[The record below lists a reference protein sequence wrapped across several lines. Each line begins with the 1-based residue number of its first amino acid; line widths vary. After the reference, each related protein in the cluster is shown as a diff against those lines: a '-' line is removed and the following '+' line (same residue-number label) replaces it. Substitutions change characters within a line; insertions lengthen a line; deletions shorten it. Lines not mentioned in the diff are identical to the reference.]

1 MPKRTD
7 IKTILVLGSGPIV
20 IGQGCEFDYSGTQA
34 CKALKQEGYRIVL
47 VNSNPATIMTDP
59 QFSDRTYIEP
69 ITPEAVRKVII
80 KESTRRGAA
89 GHPASG
95 EPMKIDAILPTL
107 GGQTAL
113 NCACALWDDGTLT
126 EFGIEMIGAN
136 REVIHRAE
144 DRQIFKDICEKI
156 GLVLPKAKTVN
167 TLEAAEV
174 FLKEI
179 GLPAIIR
186 PAFTLGGSG
195 GGIAYNIEEF
205 REIVGRGL
213 AASMITQVQID
224 QSVIGWKEYE
234 LEVVRDKHDNCI
246 IVCGVENID
255 PMGVHTGD
263 SITVAPILTLT
274 DKEYQKM
281 RDAAFA
287 IMRAVGV
294 ETGGSNV
301 QFAVN
306 PNPKPRADGSKPFEM
321 VVVEMNPRVSRS
333 SALASKA
340 TGFPIAKIA
349 AKLAVGY
356 SLDELT
362 NDITGTTS
370 ACFEP
375 TIDYC
380 VVKMPRWTFE
390 KFPEADETLTTQ
402 MKSVGEA
409 MAIGRTFK
417 EALQKVMRSMDVKRF
432 GFGLDRNDQWLE
444 AMRAVKSER
453 GVLDVVGGPSG
464 GPPLRG
470 GSVQASNAPQK
481 DPSRSGGPPELR
493 TADGQ
498 VIEWPIDW
506 DKLARKLSVPS
517 QGRFYYIRYAFK
529 MGWSL
534 EKVQGLTNIDPFFL
548 DQMLQ
553 LVKFEETLCDYR
565 TLEEV
570 PAEVLFEAKQL
581 GYSDA
586 QLANLYLGDLKVD
599 SILKVR
605 EHRKRL
611 GIEPVYK
618 LVDTCAA
625 EFAAKT
631 PYYYSTYERK
641 AFSPPNRDRQGAV
654 PSSQQAPAD
663 KRNTAP
669 SDSDRSL
676 TVAVPSEFF
685 GDDEIRITDRKKV
698 VILGGGPN
706 RVGQGI
712 EFDYCCCHAA
722 YAAKEMGFESVMIN
736 SNPET
741 VSTDYDTSDLLFF
754 EPLTLED
761 VLNVIERLNGS
772 ALGLAN
778 FAGLEIDSK
787 VGLPG
792 IATLPTQ
799 WQAQLRDSLERAGCS
814 RAAILGAAAQ
824 ADGWYFDVATTEG
837 TMCEVQF
844 HPNSGH
850 FVVTPSGFDSPERYL
865 EAHSYAADVRRSVT
879 EWQSAI
885 HNVHGVIVQFG
896 GQTPLNLAKGLV
908 AAGAPIIGTSVDS
921 IDRAEDRKR
930 FDEVLD
936 KLKLKRPA
944 AGIAHSLDEAIEKAS
959 KIGYPVLIRPSY
971 VLGGRGMEICYDE
984 KALRSFMTTALET
997 ALLDDAPVLID
1008 KFLDGAIEVD
1018 VDVVADFGLGTPTLR
1033 VGSSLAGSD
1042 NSANSTRSV
1051 GVPRSPT
1058 AVIAGILEQIEQAGI
1073 HSGDSA
1079 CTLPPASLSAEIQGR
1094 IATLAKDMAREL
1106 QVCGLMNIQ
1115 LAVKND
1121 EIYILEVN
1129 PRASRTVPF
1138 ISKANHIPWPAIAAK
1153 AMMGM
1158 PLAAVLA
1165 SGSLGGPPLRGG
1177 PAVAGGSSHRDPPPS
1192 GGPPV
1197 GPPKAPP
1204 FFAVKESVFPFS
1216 KFPGVDVVLG
1226 PEMRSTGEVMG
1237 IDKSLPI
1244 AFAKSQMAAGNALP
1258 VQSTITTKDG
1268 DTTTTRPVGVFIS
1281 VRELDRAT
1289 LVEPARTLAR
1299 LGFALYSTEGTG
1311 GYLAKH
1317 GVTATILQKIGAGAR
1332 PNVLDLM
1339 ANGVIKLIINTPTRT
1354 GWKTDEGRIRATAV
1368 KLSIPMIT
1376 TATAAVAAA
1385 RAIEAMRAGD
1395 WDVAAL
1401 QDYKVDSEVPVLD
1414 AEVKTIRATPAKA

>member
-69 ITPEAVRKVII
+69 ITPEAVRKII
-80 KESTRRGAA
+80 VNENARG
-89 GHPASG
+89 PR
-95 EPMKIDAILPTL
+95 IDAILPTL

-113 NCACALWDDGTLT
+113 NCACALWDNGTLQ

-205 REIVGRGL
+205 RDIVGRGL

-234 LEVVRDKHDNCI
+234 LEVVRDKNDNCI

-306 PNPKPRADGSKPFEM
+306 PNPKPRADGTKPFEM

-356 SLDELT
+356 SLDELK

-417 EALQKVMRSMDVKRF
+417 EALQKVIRSMDVKRY
-432 GFGLDRNDQWLE
+432 GFGLDRNDKWLE
-444 AMRAVKSER
+444 AMRAVEHDQL
-453 GVLDVVGGPSG
+453 VLDVMGSPVPKSG
-464 GPPLRG
+464 SKLAAI
-470 GSVQASNAPQK
+470 SQAEPTS
-481 DPSRSGGPPELR
+481 DTGLR

-498 VIEWPIDW
+498 AIEWPIPW

-534 EKVQGLTNIDPFFL
+534 EKVQALTNFDPFFL
-548 DQMLQ
+548 DQMQQ
-553 LVKFEETLCDYR
+553 LVKFEDTLCDYR

-586 QLANLYLGDLKVD
+586 QLANLYLGKLNVE

-605 EHRKRL
+605 EHRKSL
-611 GIEPVYK
+611 GIEPVFK

-625 EFAAKT
+625 EFEAKT

-641 AFSPPNRDRQGAV
+641 SVTTGAAVSSP
-654 PSSQQAPAD
+654 
-663 KRNTAP
+663 
-669 SDSDRSL
+669 
-676 TVAVPSEFF
+676 FF

-722 YAAKEMGFESVMIN
+722 YAAKELGFESVMIN

-761 VLNVIERLNGS
+761 VLNIIERLNGTS
-772 ALGLAN
+772 LRTQTLIHGL
-778 FAGLEIDSK
+778 
-787 VGLPG
+787 
-792 IATLPTQ
+792 
-799 WQAQLRDSLERAGCS
+799 
-814 RAAILGAAAQ
+814 
-824 ADGWYFDVATTEG
+824 
-837 TMCEVQF
+837 
-844 HPNSGH
+844 
-850 FVVTPSGFDSPERYL
+850 
-865 EAHSYAADVRRSVT
+865 
-879 EWQSAI
+879 
-885 HNVHGVIVQFG
+885 IVQFG

-936 KLKLKRPA
+936 KLNLKRPA

-984 KALRSFMTTALET
+984 KALRNFMTTALET

-1008 KFLDGAIEVD
+1008 KFLDGATEVD
-1018 VDVVADFGLGTPTLR
+1018 VDVVADFGPA
-1033 VGSSLAGSD
+1033 SK
-1042 NSANSTRSV
+1042 
-1051 GVPRSPT
+1051 SPT
-1058 AVIAGILEQIEQAGI
+1058 AVIAGILEQIEQAGV

-1079 CTLPPASLSAEIQGR
+1079 CTLPPASLPADIQSK

-1115 LAVKND
+1115 LAVKD
-1121 EIYILEVN
+1121 GEIYILEVN

-1138 ISKANHIPWPAIAAK
+1138 ISKANHVPWPAIAAK
-1153 AMMGM
+1153 AMMGK
-1158 PLAAVLA
+1158 
-1165 SGSLGGPPLRGG
+1165 SLSEVVKHQGAEATINAKPT
-1177 PAVAGGSSHRDPPPS
+1177 
-1192 GGPPV
+1192 
-1197 GPPKAPP
+1197 
-1204 FFAVKESVFPFS
+1204 FYAVKESVFPFG

-1258 VQSTITTKDG
+1258 IQATIPGKDG
-1268 DTTTTRPVGVFIS
+1268 EPARQVGVFIS
-1281 VRELDRAT
+1281 VRELDRPT
-1289 LVEPARTLAR
+1289 IVEPARTLSR
-1299 LGFALYSTEGTG
+1299 LGFMLYSTEGTG
-1311 GYLAKH
+1311 GFLAKQ
-1317 GVTATILQKIGAGAR
+1317 GVHTTILQKIGAGAR

-1339 ANGVIKLIINTPTRT
+1339 SNGVVKLIVNTPTRT

-1368 KLSIPMIT
+1368 KLNIPMIT

-1385 RAIEAMRAGD
+1385 NAIDAMRQGD
-1395 WDVAAL
+1395 WGVAAL
-1401 QDYKVDSEVPVLD
+1401 QDYKDSGERVPLQ
-1414 AEVKTIRATPAKA
+1414 AEVKAHKATPTRA